1 MTEMESH
8 KKPIA
13 AIDRL
18 AARVAS
24 WLIRSRKSLSVLF
37 VLVSVLLGVAALDV
51 QGDPGFNK
59 LIPISHE
66 YMQAFLE
73 STAIGSRARIA
84 SSSTCAGRAK
94 VTSTMPS
101 TWRCCAR
108 SPTRSS
114 SRPA

>member
-66 YMQAFLE
+66 YMQAFLNTGRLVLGRE
-73 STAIGSRARIA
+73 SHPRQRALE
-84 SSSTCAGRAK
+84 GR
-94 VTSTMPS
+94 
-101 TWRCCAR
+101 R
-108 SPTRSS
+108 
-114 SRPA
+114 